1 MKLLTSKNPGHK
13 SFFFFFRYIAV
24 CAPFFRLRHNIK
36 ARFYILPILIFA
48 PLYNVPRFFEFRT
61 MSNVTYSC
69 VVEESSPHYPQA
81 INTSLEAIHNFTDSP
96 SLQPYT
102 LSDKKVTKTKKIIM
116 EEEFKK
122 LTSKEMDEM
131 CLQWNRHE
139 VVDFVVTEFRRN
151 PDYISV
157 RTYSLFYSIF

>member
-1 MKLLTSKNPGHK
+1 
-13 SFFFFFRYIAV
+13 
-24 CAPFFRLRHNIK
+24 
-36 ARFYILPILIFA
+36 
-48 PLYNVPRFFEFRT
+48 

-81 INTSLEAIHNFTDSP
+81 INSSLEAINNFTDSP

-102 LSDKKVTKTKKIIM
+102 LSDKQVTKTKKIIM

-157 RTYSLFYSIF
+157 RTYSLFYIVFSRFLQNIIHVTGIINKQTVKKIDWLNEDNPSKY